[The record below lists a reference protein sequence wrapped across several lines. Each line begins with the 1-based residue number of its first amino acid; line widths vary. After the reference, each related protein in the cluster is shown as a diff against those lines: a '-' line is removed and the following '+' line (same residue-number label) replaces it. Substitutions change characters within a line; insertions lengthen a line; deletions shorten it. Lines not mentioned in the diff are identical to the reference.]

1 MNPTEV
7 RIEAYG
13 KETYSRHQRTILSY
27 FGCSPFDETAKAFI
41 SKEIA
46 ALVRV
51 QFRSKMVLLESIQVL
66 TRKKIA
72 IPSYNVL
79 ADLIV
84 SALNLHQ
91 RSLSE
96 TIDGCLSDNL
106 RTGLDDLLEKEPG
119 NETGEGW
126 RYCLTLLKKPYQSTR
141 PAKIRANLSDLDTV
155 QSLYLALK
163 PVVQRLDLSYE
174 CIRHYAYS
182 VIKTQIPQVSRR
194 ADEDRFL
201 HLIAFVVFQTFRLN
215 DTLIDIM
222 LSVVSLVALVERFR
236 KNVRETLSAIRH
248 IVSDAQLG
256 DSQKLALIDVAL
268 NAESAKP
275 AQFEQKIDEFK
286 QNAIKLQQ
294 GPDNF
299 ALLEARSL
307 KLQHRVAD
315 IVRQVQFAPNC
326 SKPAC
331 GKPYAITSRRMVMS
345 TRAPL

>member
-1 MNPTEV
+1 
-7 RIEAYG
+7 
-13 KETYSRHQRTILSY
+13 
-27 FGCSPFDETAKAFI
+27 
-41 SKEIA
+41 
-46 ALVRV
+46 
-51 QFRSKMVLLESIQVL
+51 
-66 TRKKIA
+66 
-72 IPSYNVL
+72 
-79 ADLIV
+79 
-84 SALNLHQ
+84 
-91 RSLSE
+91 
-96 TIDGCLSDNL
+96 
-106 RTGLDDLLEKEPG
+106 
-119 NETGEGW
+119 
-126 RYCLTLLKKPYQSTR
+126 
-141 PAKIRANLSDLDTV
+141 
-155 QSLYLALK
+155 
-163 PVVQRLDLSYE
+163 
-174 CIRHYAYS
+174 
-182 VIKTQIPQVSRR
+182 
-194 ADEDRFL
+194 
-201 HLIAFVVFQTFRLN
+201 
-215 DTLIDIM
+215 M